1 MSSTTTKLT
10 YFSPPE
16 DGARPFTSIN
26 ENPLTGKHDTNW
38 KPEVWQVEIENLRG
52 KEHNTNLDQ
61 SGFQYFKRA
70 AKHKSFQTDEEIVK
84 EYYPESVE
92 LIKDLT
98 GASKVVFFDHTIRRR
113 RPGELSDGTMKR
125 QPGECQAQFRQLR
138 FMISVFQCPKS
149 TSIKRRHL
157 LLPEFIA
164 TCLPMQILSSNVVS
178 RLSIYGDP
186 SCILLWTGPSHSVI
200 IGVSTR
206 RKTLFLLRWYIQIEK
221 AKRLA

>member
-16 DGARPFTSIN
+16 DGARPFTTIN

-38 KPEVWQVEIENLRG
+38 KPEVRQVEIENLRG
-52 KEHNTNLDQ
+52 KEHTTSLDQ
-61 SGFQYFKRA
+61 SGFQYFRRA

-113 RPGELSDGTMKR
+113 RPGELSDGPMKR
-125 QPGECQAQFRQLR
+125 QPGGCQAQ
-138 FMISVFQCPKS
+138 
-149 TSIKRRHL
+149 
-157 LLPEFIA
+157 
-164 TCLPMQILSSNVVS
+164 
-178 RLSIYGDP
+178 
-186 SCILLWTGPSHSVI
+186 
-200 IGVSTR
+200 
-206 RKTLFLLRWYIQIEK
+206 
-221 AKRLA
+221 